1 MLKSVNCVETMFLL
15 EEQPVFT
22 NILVALDG
30 SKVSGRAL
38 IEAVDL
44 AKLMNA
50 KIQAIYVMEIVTS
63 SLNPLDQSDRIDN
76 TLAMY
81 QLLEKEGNDVLEGAQ
96 KYGADKGITVIP
108 HFKQGDPGTEIISLS
123 EQEKCDLIVVAS
135 HGKSGFDRL
144 ILGSVSSF
152 VVKNNT
158 VTTMV
163 VRG

>member
-1 MLKSVNCVETMFLL
+1 M
-15 EEQPVFT
+15 FT

-30 SKVSGRAL
+30 SKVSHQAL
-38 IEAVDL
+38 IQTVDL
-44 AKLMNA
+44 ARLMNA
-50 KIQAIYVMEIVTS
+50 RMHVVHVMETVTS
-63 SLNPLDQSDRIDN
+63 ALNTRDRPIGMN
-76 TLAMY
+76 TLELY
-81 QLLEKEGNDVLEGAQ
+81 SLLEKEGNDILEEAK
-96 KYGADKGITVIP
+96 KYCADKGIAVIP
-108 HFKQGDPGTEIISLS
+108 HLKQGDAGTEIVCLS

-152 VVKNNT
+152 VVKNNK